1 MMTTESEHE
10 AFEPD
15 GDGGPIQPGA
25 DGGAGMAEEGAPIGF
40 TAEVGGAGAESSD
53 DPAELVDYVFPAA
66 EEGSVP
72 ASEPDAR
79 GEQDDLP
86 TS

>member
-1 MMTTESEHE
+1 MTTESEHE
-10 AFEPD
+10 ALEPD
-15 GDGGPIQPGA
+15 GDGGPIKPGA

-53 DPAELVDYVFPAA
+53 DPAELGEYVFPAS
-66 EEGSVP
+66 EEGSVS
-72 ASEPDAR
+72 ASEREER
-79 GEQDDLP
+79 GEPDDRS

>member
-1 MMTTESEHE
+1 MTTESEHD
-10 AFEPD
+10 ALEPD
-15 GDGGPIQPGA
+15 GDGPIKPGA

-53 DPAELVDYVFPAA
+53 DPAELSEYVFTAS
-66 EEGSVP
+66 EEGSAS
-72 ASEPDAR
+72 ASEREER
-79 GEQDDLP
+79 GEQDDGA